1 MAASFEFSISEA
13 SPEYVGKN
21 RKVTIIKII
30 QNLADNDFFARVTS
44 GLKLSIDSKL
54 IIPKLS
60 HNESLGYIKDRCRL
74 KSLTRL
80 GAIMLF
86 GDDKYF
92 VF

>member
-60 HNESLGYIKDRCRL
+60 HNESLGYIKDH
-74 KSLTRL
+74 
-80 GAIMLF
+80 
-86 GDDKYF
+86 
-92 VF
+92 